1 VPASP
6 TIDDVFVHL
15 RRRCNSDLR
24 EEVLEVGLEGLDPT
38 DEIHGLEICDMRP
51 VVSRVQRKVRIPADL
66 VNLFIS
72 HGSQPSIEV
81 ETGPAKLGEIR
92 QAAL

>member
-1 VPASP
+1 
-6 TIDDVFVHL
+6 
-15 RRRCNSDLR
+15 
-24 EEVLEVGLEGLDPT
+24 VLEVGLEGLDPT
-38 DEIHGLEICDMRP
+38 DEIHGLEIRDMRP

-81 ETGPAKLGEIR
+81 ETGPAKLGEIFGKLR
-92 QAAL
+92 SDEVTDPWLGKQSGRLVLNVFL